1 LRWEAGYDS
10 AVSIAIDFGIKMISS
25 FTGAVPEFYF
35 VTAVAVEK
43 RSEKVCNGNEFTLAR
58 LR

>member
-1 LRWEAGYDS
+1 LRWGAGYDS
-10 AVSIAIDFGIKMISS
+10 AVSIVIDFGIKMISS

-35 VTAVAVEK
+35 VPAVAIEK
-43 RSEKVCNGNEFTLAR
+43 RSEKVCNGSEFALAR